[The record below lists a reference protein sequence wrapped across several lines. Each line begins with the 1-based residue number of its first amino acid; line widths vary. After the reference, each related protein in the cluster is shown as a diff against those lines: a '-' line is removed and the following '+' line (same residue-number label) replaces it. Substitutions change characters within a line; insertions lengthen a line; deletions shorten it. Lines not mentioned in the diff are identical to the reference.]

1 MQIRYAH
8 SRSQAPEMVNFLRS
22 SSPATQRR
30 CCDDARVPRFVLVIE
45 GSNWKDLDEIELG
58 RLPAEGDP
66 ISTKYGT
73 CLVTSA
79 EATPDDQQFAG
90 KIVCR
95 LP

>member
-1 MQIRYAH
+1 MQR
-8 SRSQAPEMVNFLRS
+8 L
-22 SSPATQRR
+22 
-30 CCDDARVPRFVLVIE
+30 CCDDARVPRFVLIIE
-45 GSNWKDLDEIELG
+45 GSNWTDVDEVELG
-58 RLPAEGDP
+58 RLPSEGDP

-73 CLVTSA
+73 YLVTSA